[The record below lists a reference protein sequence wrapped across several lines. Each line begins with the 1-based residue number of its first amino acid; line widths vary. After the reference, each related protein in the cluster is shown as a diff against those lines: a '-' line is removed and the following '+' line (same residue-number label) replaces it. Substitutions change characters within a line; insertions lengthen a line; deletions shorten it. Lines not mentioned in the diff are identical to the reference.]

1 MRSRSAGSMLPR
13 VFGGAL
19 RLVTRDGAVE
29 REWPLL
35 LSSHPHQF
43 SRWSGGIWIHAER
56 QHLCFGDSAEPLA
69 VYGRGY
75 EGMPGQLRVFGTQM
89 LVFETTVLQQGLGR
103 ISEHATWV
111 DLDTKLPDQRFT
123 WDRQVGAT
131 VVRRR
136 RRADRHRRGRH
147 AARTGRTAT
156 LPGSN
161 TRSSMA
167 SWSTAMQSGSST
179 ATTSF
184 APIGLDASSRAPR
197 SRTGHTP
204 CGAFRMV

>member
-13 VFGGAL
+13 VASGAL

-43 SRWSGGIWIHAER
+43 SRWSGGIWIHAEM

-89 LVFETTVLQQGLGR
+89 LVFETTVLQQGRGW

-111 DLDTKLPDQRFT
+111 DLDTKLGDQRFT
-123 WDRQVGAT
+123 WDRQVGAALSFADDGVRIVT
-131 VVRRR
+131 DEGVTLLVPGEQPRCLVRTRGAAWPPGRRR
-136 RRADRHRRGRH
+136 CSLVHRRQR
-147 AARTGRTAT
+147 R
-156 LPGSN
+156 
-161 TRSSMA
+161 RS
-167 SWSTAMQSGSST
+167 
-179 ATTSF
+179 
-184 APIGLDASSRAPR
+184 LR
-197 SRTGHTP
+197 
-204 CGAFRMV
+204 